1 LAGRRQRTEVRTCRW
16 RTARHDAEERSHG
29 ITQAN
34 VAGVLRSHLIGS
46 RGYVVVELGVIPRV
60 TRSTRIAA
68 ELIRRGAD
76 GIWPANPQR

>member
-1 LAGRRQRTEVRTCRW
+1 
-16 RTARHDAEERSHG
+16 
-29 ITQAN
+29 

-46 RGYVVVELGVIPRV
+46 RCYVVVELGVIPRV